1 MFKKVLIANRG
12 EIAVRIA
19 RTCER
24 MGIATVAVYSDADK
38 DSMHTTSCDEAVRVG
53 GNRVQESYLDVQAVI
68 AAAKQTGAEAIHPG
82 YGLLSENAAFAR
94 AVEAAGLTFIG
105 PSPEM
110 LDLYGDKLRSREL
123 ARQAGVR
130 VVPGSA
136 GPITSVEDL
145 RQTAQEIGHALMIKA
160 AAGGG
165 GIGMLSVTEDDDW
178 AEALRACGDRA
189 RAAFGDDRLYAEA
202 KVDRPRHLEV
212 QILADGAGG
221 IVALGERECSVQRR
235 HQKIVE
241 ESPSPAFHGMLHGEL
256 KREILSDAAV
266 RIAREGG
273 YRGAGTAEFL
283 LDSEGRLHFLEFNAR
298 LQVEHVV
305 TEMCTGLDLVEQ
317 QLLIANGEPLSS
329 EARQCQ
335 PSGHAIEA
343 RVYAEDPLRNF
354 LPRPGKVEQL
364 RWPSV
369 APGRLRIE
377 TALAPGSEVTQ
388 YYDPLIAK
396 VIAHGPIRHQAL
408 LMLDRVLAESLIAP
422 LTTNLSFLRDI
433 LASES
438 FRAGQYDTS
447 FVARLLAERPVTPA
461 VPAGA

>member
-24 MGIATVAVYSDADK
+24 LGVATVAVYSDVDK
-38 DSMHTTSCDEAVRVG
+38 EAMHATSCDEAVHIG
-53 GNRVQESYLDVQAVI
+53 GNRVQESYLMIEAII
-68 AAAKQTGAEAIHPG
+68 AAAKQTGADAVHPG
-82 YGLLSENAAFAR
+82 YGLLSESPAFAR
-94 AVEAAGLTFIG
+94 AVEAAGLVFIG
-105 PSPEM
+105 PSAEM
-110 LDLYGDKLRSREL
+110 LDLYGDKLRAREL

-130 VVPGSA
+130 VVPGSGA
-136 GPITSVEDL
+136 AISNVDEL
-145 RQTAQEIGHALMIKA
+145 RATADEIGHALMIKA

-165 GIGMLSVTEDDDW
+165 GVGMLRVSEDDDW
-178 AEALRACGDRA
+178 AEALRACADRA
-189 RAAFGDDRLYAEA
+189 REAFGDDRLYVEAE
-202 KVDRPRHLEV
+202 VSRPRHLEV
-212 QILADGAGG
+212 QILADGVGG
-221 IVALGERECSVQRR
+221 LVALGELECSMQRR
-235 HQKIVE
+235 HQNILE
-241 ESPSPAFHGMLHGEL
+241 ESPSPAFHGMLHGDL
-256 KREILSDAAV
+256 KREILSDAAL

-283 LDSEGRLHFLEFNAR
+283 LDSEGRLHFLEFNPR

-317 QLLIANGEPLSS
+317 QLLIASGQPLSS

-354 LPRPGKVEQL
+354 MPRPGKVEQL

-377 TALAPGSEVTQ
+377 TALAPGSEVTE
-388 YYDPLIAK
+388 YYDPMVAK
-396 VIAHGPIRHQAL
+396 VIAHGAIRHQAL

-422 LTTNLSFLRDI
+422 LTTNLSFLREV
-433 LASES
+433 LAHES

-447 FVARLLAERPVTPA
+447 FVSRLLAERPTTPA
-461 VPAGA
+461 VPASA